1 MSDNIRIKK
10 GLNIPISGAASRS
23 VNKEV
28 FSDVVAIKP
37 TDFRGI
43 VPKMKVKEGETVKA
57 GTILF
62 ADKAN
67 PQIQFASPCSGVVEA
82 VVRGE
87 KRKLLSVRIKAD
99 KEIDYIKF
107 DIPKE
112 LTNENV
118 KDLLLQSGLWCAI
131 KQRPYGIV
139 ANPDTTPKSIFIS
152 GFNTAPLAADLDF
165 VLQNEFEA
173 LQAGINALSKLTAGG
188 VHLSICDGCY
198 ANANLNKLQG
208 VIQHKVSG
216 PHPAGNVGVQINHI
230 SPIAKG
236 DIIWTVD
243 LHLVATIGKL
253 FTKGIY
259 DASQL
264 VAVVG
269 PAVKTPTYVK
279 GIQGMQ
285 ISTIKYLADESKGTL
300 RYISGDVLTGENVG
314 IDGFLGFYKNQITV
328 LPEGDYYE
336 MFGWVK
342 PFRSKKFSFSHTYP
356 SFLCSKKR
364 YNMDT
369 NLNGGVRAFVM
380 SDVYGK
386 VLPMD
391 IYPTYLFK
399 AALAKDLEKM
409 EQLGI
414 YEVIEEDIALCE
426 YVCPSKI
433 DIQKII
439 SDGIDLMIKEM
450 A

>member
-1 MSDNIRIKK
+1 M
-10 GLNIPISGAASRS
+10 
-23 VNKEV
+23 
-28 FSDVVAIKP
+28 
-37 TDFRGI
+37 
-43 VPKMKVKEGETVKA
+43 
-57 GTILF
+57 
-62 ADKAN
+62 
-67 PQIQFASPCSGVVEA
+67 
-82 VVRGE
+82 
-87 KRKLLSVRIKAD
+87 
-99 KEIDYIKF
+99 
-107 DIPKE
+107 
-112 LTNENV
+112 
-118 KDLLLQSGLWCAI
+118 
-131 KQRPYGIV
+131 
-139 ANPDTTPKSIFIS
+139 
-152 GFNTAPLAADLDF
+152 
-165 VLQNEFEA
+165 
-173 LQAGINALSKLTAGG
+173 
-188 VHLSICDGCY
+188 
-198 ANANLNKLQG
+198 
-208 VIQHKVSG
+208 
-216 PHPAGNVGVQINHI
+216 
-230 SPIAKG
+230 
-236 DIIWTVD
+236 
-243 LHLVATIGKL
+243 ATIGKL

-285 ISTIKYLADESKGTL
+285 ISTVKYLADESKGTL

-314 IDGFLGFYKNQITV
+314 VDGFLGFYKNQITV

-336 MFGWVK
+336 MFGWFK

-433 DIQKII
+433 EIQKII